1 MSGPIICSKFDQSGN
16 YLATGMVALD
26 SHQVKVQSI
35 TSSQASLNTSFT
47 LEKSNKLV
55 NLAWIPSDSI
65 QLLALCLS
73 KGSILIYSTQ
83 TNEIV
88 LELISSA
95 NVSILDFHYSTT
107 TRTGWSCDIEGNVY
121 EWDLNSYLLVDS
133 FKVNEYIESVDSINR
148 ISTVMFNSQPH
159 LLLGSNAV
167 YLFNIKQREL
177 VKTFPGHIQP
187 VNSITALNNDMF

>member
-1 MSGPIICSKFDQSGN
+1 MSGPIICSKFDQSGTIWQPVW
-16 YLATGMVALD
+16 LLLIPIK
-26 SHQVKVQSI
+26 SKVQSI

-121 EWDLNSYLLVDS
+121 EWDLNSYLLVDFS
-133 FKVNEYIESVDSINR
+133 KSMNTLN
-148 ISTVMFNSQPH
+148 
-159 LLLGSNAV
+159 LL
-167 YLFNIKQREL
+167 IR
-177 VKTFPGHIQP
+177 
-187 VNSITALNNDMF
+187 